1 MGWIRT
7 THAARAMA
15 MAAGLALGLGAA
27 SNASAQ
33 NFPPFEQVSN
43 GYTKVVST
51 TDGAAPMYTL
61 WVRDRDGQIL
71 AELPRNFEG
80 RNFILN
86 TTIKSGDLMAGLQ
99 GGSRYVHWKRY
110 DDRLALIEPE
120 LQTRSSGDAESK
132 ASIERHFTDRVWLD
146 VPIITMGPGG
156 GPVIDLDALFV
167 NGARNFFG
175 NNANGLNPNLT
186 TITKAKAFP
195 NNVEVVVEGP
205 IAGGQL
211 RSFAYSLITP
221 PSGNGFKPRLADNRV
236 GYFTTFYRDLGSY
249 NSDEKW
255 VRYANRWHIE
265 KRDPSLKLSPP
276 KEPIVFYIEHTVPVR
291 YRPYVRDGILQ
302 WNKAFEQVG
311 IRDAI
316 EVRYQDMATGL
327 NMDID
332 PEDARYNFIVWQSN
346 DRGLAVGPSRVHP
359 ETGQIFDADVVL
371 GDGWLRVFAMD
382 WENVMSSMLMEG
394 MTPETLAWL
403 DTRPQYDPR
412 VRLAP
417 PEEREAMIA
426 ERQARLARIAAGLEE
441 RESAPYLGTHWNF
454 LGEDGQSLMSNG
466 QHSLDMSCSA
476 AMGMAYSMTMM
487 RTHLELTGVL
497 DELRNGDGADGN
509 VIDGLPEEYVGPLL
523 AHLVAHEVGHT
534 LGLRH
539 NFKGSSVYTLDEI
552 NSEELKGV
560 KPWASSVMDY
570 SPLNINL
577 DEDGVQ
583 GDFAPIGIGEY
594 DMWAIE
600 YGYTFGDPKE
610 VAKRNTEPGLQY
622 GSDEDTYGPDPF
634 ARRYDLSAN
643 PLDYAKD
650 KMELAR
656 FYRDN
661 LLDEFV
667 KDGDNWSKA
676 RRGYQLSL
684 SEQSGALGIMANWI
698 GGSYVSRNQKGDPNA
713 VDPVIPVE
721 AEKQR
726 EALQFVVQNSFY
738 DEAFGLTPELL
749 RHMTTESWF
758 DPGNRL
764 EEPNWPI
771 HDRIL
776 GLQASMLTAI
786 LNPTTLSRVY
796 DNEFIVEPGED
807 ALTLHEVVT
816 TVTDAIWEELDGDI
830 SKRYTVREPMIS
842 SMRRN
847 LQAEHLDRLI
857 DLSMPG
863 GMFGAAARPISTL
876 SRMALADL
884 QEQVDG
890 ILEGSSANR
899 LDPYTR
905 AHLMEVSSKIEKAL
919 DADYIYNASAMGG
932 GNLLMSLFGNQPS
945 GQ

>member
-1 MGWIRT
+1 MGWNRT
-7 THAARAMA
+7 TQAARAMTL
-15 MAAGLALGLGAA
+15 AAGLALGLGAA

-33 NFPPFEQVSN
+33 DFPPFEKISE

-80 RNFILN
+80 NNFLLN
-86 TTIKSGDLMAGLQ
+86 STVKAGDLMAGLQ

-110 DDRLALIEPE
+110 DNRLALIEPE
-120 LQTRSSGDAESK
+120 MMTRSTGDAESK
-132 ASIERHFTDRVWLD
+132 ASIQRHFTDRVWLD
-146 VPIITMGPGG
+146 VPIVTMGPGG
-156 GPVIDLDALFV
+156 GPVIDFDALFV
-167 NGARNFFG
+167 NGATNFFG
-175 NNANGLNPNLT
+175 ARAAGLNPKLT
-186 TITKAKAFP
+186 SINKAKAFP
-195 NNVEVVVEGP
+195 NNVEIAVEGP
-205 IAGGQL
+205 VAGGQL
-211 RSFAYSLITP
+211 RTFAYSLITP
-221 PSGNGFKPRLADNRV
+221 PSGNGYKPRESDNRV
-236 GYFTTFYRDLGSY
+236 GYFNTFYRDLGSY
-249 NSDEKW
+249 NSDRKW
-255 VRYANRWHIE
+255 VRYVNRWHLE

-276 KEPIVFYIEHTVPVR
+276 KEPIVFYVEHTVPVR

-302 WNKAFEQVG
+302 WNKAYEKIG

-316 EVRYQDMATGL
+316 EVRYQDMSTGL

-332 PEDARYNFIVWQSN
+332 PEDARYNFVVWQSN

-403 DTRPQYDPR
+403 DTRPEYDPR
-412 VRLAP
+412 IRLAS
-417 PEEREAMIA
+417 PEKRESMIA
-426 ERQARLARIAAGLEE
+426 EREARLARIASGLEE
-441 RESAPYLGTHWNF
+441 RDTTPYLGTHWNF
-454 LGEDGQSLMSNG
+454 LGDDGEPLMAG
-466 QHSLDMSCSA
+466 DDRLDLACSA

-487 RTHLELTGVL
+487 RTHLELNGVL
-497 DELRNGDGADGN
+497 DELRTGAESEGN

-523 AHLVAHEVGHT
+523 AHLVAHEIGHT

-539 NFKGSSVYTLDEI
+539 NFKGTSIYTVDEI
-552 NSEELKGV
+552 NSEELKGE
-560 KPWASSVMDY
+560 KPWSNSVMDY
-570 SPLNINL
+570 SPLNINM
-577 DEDGVQ
+577 DDDAVQ

-610 VAKRNTEPGLQY
+610 VAKRNTDPALAY
-622 GSDEDTYGPDPF
+622 GSDEDTFGPDPTT
-634 ARRYDLSAN
+634 RRYDLGSD
-643 PLDYAKD
+643 PHEYAKV
-650 KMELAR
+650 KMDIAR
-656 FYRDN
+656 FYREN
-661 LLDEFV
+661 LLENFV

-713 VDPVIPVE
+713 VEPVRPVE

-726 EALQFVVQNSFY
+726 EALQFVVQNAFY
-738 DEAFGLTPELL
+738 DEAFGLTPEML

-758 DPGNRL
+758 DPGNSL
-764 EEPNWPI
+764 QEPNWPV

-776 GLQASMLTAI
+776 GIQASIMTAI

-796 DNEFIVEPGED
+796 DNEFIVAPDED

-816 TVTDAIWEELDGDI
+816 TVTDSVWEELGGDV
-830 SKRYTVREPMIS
+830 SKRYSVREPMIS

-847 LQAEHLDRLI
+847 LQAEHIDRLI

-863 GMFGAAARPISTL
+863 GMFGAAARPISNL
-876 SRMALADL
+876 SRMTLKDL
-884 QEQVDG
+884 HEKIDG
-890 ILEGSSANR
+890 MLDGASANR
-899 LDPYTR
+899 IDPYSR
-905 AHLMEVSSKIEKAL
+905 AHLMEVSQKIEKAL
-919 DADYIYNASAMGG
+919 DASFIYNAGR
-932 GNLLMSLFGNQPS
+932 
-945 GQ
+945 

>member
-1 MGWIRT
+1 MT
-7 THAARAMA
+7 
-15 MAAGLALGLGAA
+15 MAAGLALGLSAA
-27 SNASAQ
+27 STASAQ
-33 NFPPFEQVSN
+33 NFPPFESVSD

-61 WVRDRDGQIL
+61 WVRDRDGQML

-80 RNFILN
+80 RSFILN
-86 TTIKSGDLMAGLQ
+86 STVKAGDLMAGLQ
-99 GGSRYVHWKRY
+99 GGSRYVHWKKY
-110 DDRLALIEPE
+110 DNRLALIEPE
-120 LQTRSSGDAESK
+120 LQTRSTGDAESK
-132 ASIERHFTDRVWLD
+132 ASIQRHFTDRVWLD
-146 VPIITMGPGG
+146 VPIVTMGPGG

-175 NNANGLNPNLT
+175 NTANGLNPNLT
-186 TITKAKAFP
+186 KITKAKAFP
-195 NNVEVVVEGP
+195 NNVEIAVEGP
-205 IAGGQL
+205 VAGGQL
-211 RSFAYSLITP
+211 RTFAYSLINP
-221 PSGNGFKPRLADNRV
+221 PSGNGYKPREADNRV

-249 NSDEKW
+249 NSDRKW
-255 VRYANRWHIE
+255 VRYVNRWHLE

-276 KEPIVFYIEHTVPVR
+276 KEPIVFYVEHTVPVR

-302 WNKAFEQVG
+302 WNKAFEQIG

-332 PEDARYNFIVWQSN
+332 PEDARYNFVVWQSN
-346 DRGLAVGPSRVHP
+346 DRGLAVGPSRPHP

-403 DTRPQYDPR
+403 ETRPQYDPR
-412 VRLAP
+412 IRLAA

-426 ERQARLARIAAGLEE
+426 ERQARQARIAAGLEE
-441 RESAPYLGTHWNF
+441 RDDTPYLGTHWNF
-454 LGEDGQSLMSNG
+454 LGEDGEPLLPGEAQG
-466 QHSLDMSCSA
+466 LDMACSA
-476 AMGMAYSMTMM
+476 AMGMAYSMSML
-487 RTHLELTGVL
+487 RTHLELNGVL
-497 DELRNGDGADGN
+497 DELRNGEGSDGN
-509 VIDGLPEEYVGPLL
+509 IIDGLPEEYVGPLL
-523 AHLVAHEVGHT
+523 AHLVAHEIGHT

-539 NFKGSSVYTLDEI
+539 NFKGSSIFTIDEI
-552 NSEELKGV
+552 NSEAVKGQE
-560 KPWASSVMDY
+560 PWANSVMDY
-570 SPLNINL
+570 SPLNINMD
-577 DEDGVQ
+577 DEAVQ
-583 GDFAPIGIGEY
+583 GDYAPIGIGDY

-600 YGYTFGDPKE
+600 YGYTFGDPSE

-622 GSDEDTYGPDPF
+622 GSDEDTFGPDPF
-634 ARRYDLSAN
+634 SRRYDLGAD
-643 PLDYAKD
+643 PHEYARV
-650 KMELAR
+650 KMDIAR
-656 FYRDN
+656 HYREN

-667 KDGDNWSKA
+667 KEGDNWAKA

-713 VDPVIPVE
+713 VDPVRPVE

-726 EALQFVVQNSFY
+726 EALQFVVQNGFY
-738 DEAFGLTPELL
+738 DEAFGLTPEML
-749 RHMTTESWF
+749 RHMTTESWM

-764 EEPNWPI
+764 EEPTWPV

-776 GLQASMLTAI
+776 GIQASMLTAI
-786 LNPTTLSRVY
+786 MNPTTLRRVY
-796 DNEFIVEPGED
+796 DNEFIVAPDED

-816 TVTDAIWEELDGDI
+816 TVTDAVWEELDGDV
-830 SKRYTVREPMIS
+830 SKRYSVREPMIS

-847 LQAEHLDRLI
+847 LQAEHVDRLI
-857 DLSMPG
+857 DLTMPG

-876 SRMALADL
+876 SRMTLTDL
-884 QEQVDG
+884 NEQIDTVLDG
-890 ILEGSSANR
+890 ASANR
-899 LDPYTR
+899 LDPYTQ
-905 AHLMEVSSKIEKAL
+905 AHLMEVSQKIEKAL
-919 DADYIYNASAMGG
+919 DADYIYNASSMGG
-932 GNLLMSLFGNQPS
+932 GNIMSLFGKPAP

>member
-1 MGWIRT
+1 MGWIRNRN
-7 THAARAMA
+7 ASRAMV
-15 MAAGLALGLGAA
+15 MAAGLTLGLGLA
-27 SNASAQ
+27 STASAQ
-33 NFPPFEQVSN
+33 NFPPFEQVVD

-61 WVRDRDGQIL
+61 WVRERDGQIL

-80 RNFILN
+80 RSFILN
-86 TTIKSGDLMAGLQ
+86 TTVKSGDLMAGLQ
-99 GGSRYVHWKRY
+99 GGSSYVHWKKF
-110 DDRLALIEPE
+110 DNRLALIEPE
-120 LQTRSSGDAESK
+120 MQTRSSGDAESK
-132 ASIERHFTDRVWLD
+132 ASIKRHFTDRVWLD
-146 VPIITMGPGG
+146 VPIVTMGPGG
-156 GPVIDLDALFV
+156 GPVIDLDAMFV

-175 NNANGLNPNLT
+175 NSANGLNPNLT
-186 TITKAKAFP
+186 KIVKAKAFP
-195 NNVEVVVEGP
+195 NNVEIAVEGP
-205 IAGGQL
+205 VASGQL

-221 PSGNGFKPRLADNRV
+221 PSGNGFKPRPADNRV

-249 NSDEKW
+249 NSDQKW
-255 VRYANRWHIE
+255 VRYANRWHLE

-276 KEPIVFYIEHTVPVR
+276 KEPIVYYIEHTVPVR

-316 EVRYQDMATGL
+316 EVRYQDMATGA

-332 PEDARYNFIVWQSN
+332 PEDARYNFVVWQSN

-412 VRLAP
+412 IRLAS
-417 PEEREAMIA
+417 PEKRESMIA
-426 ERQARLARIAAGLEE
+426 EREARLARIAAGLEE
-441 RESAPYLGTHWNF
+441 RDSTPYLGTHWNF
-454 LGEDGQSLMSNG
+454 LGDDGEPLVVG
-466 QHSLDMSCSA
+466 KDRLDLACSA

-497 DELRNGDGADGN
+497 DEMRGGAESDGN

-523 AHLVAHEVGHT
+523 AHLVAHEIGHT

-539 NFKGSSVYTLDEI
+539 NFKGTSIFTIDEI
-552 NSEELKGV
+552 NSEEVKGK
-560 KPWASSVMDY
+560 KPWSNSVMDY
-570 SPLNINL
+570 APLNINMN
-577 DEDGVQ
+577 DDAVQ
-583 GDFAPIGIGEY
+583 GDYAPIGIGEY

-622 GSDEDTYGPDPF
+622 GSDEDTFGPDPF
-634 ARRYDLSAN
+634 SRRYDLGAD
-643 PLDYAKD
+643 PHEYAKV
-650 KMELAR
+650 KMDIAR
-656 FYRDN
+656 FYREN
-661 LLDEFV
+661 LLSEFV
-667 KDGDNWSKA
+667 KEGDNWAKA

-684 SEQSGALGIMANWI
+684 SEQSGALGIMTNWI

-713 VDPVIPVE
+713 VEPVRPVE

-726 EALQFVVQNSFY
+726 EALQFVVQNAFY

-749 RHMTTESWF
+749 RHMTTESWM

-764 EEPNWPI
+764 EEPNWPV

-776 GLQASMLTAI
+776 GLQASIMTAI
-786 LNPTTLSRVY
+786 MNPTTLSRVY
-796 DNEFIVEPGED
+796 DNEFIVAPDED
-807 ALTLHEVVT
+807 ALTLHEVMT
-816 TVTDAIWEELDGDI
+816 TVTDSVWEELGGDV
-830 SKRYTVREPMIS
+830 SKRFSVREPMIS

-847 LQAEHLDRLI
+847 LQAEHIDRLI

-863 GMFGAAARPISTL
+863 GMFGAAARPISNL
-876 SRMALADL
+876 SRMTLKDL
-884 QEQVDG
+884 HEEIGGVLDG
-890 ILEGSSANR
+890 GASNR
-899 LDPYTR
+899 IDPYSR
-905 AHLMEVSSKIEKAL
+905 AHLMEISQKIEKAL
-919 DADYIYNASAMGG
+919 DAGFIYNAGR
-932 GNLLMSLFGNQPS
+932 
-945 GQ
+945 

>member
-1 MGWIRT
+1 MGWIRNRN
-7 THAARAMA
+7 ASRAMV
-15 MAAGLALGLGAA
+15 MAAGLTLGLGLA
-27 SNASAQ
+27 STASAQ
-33 NFPPFEQVSN
+33 NFPPFEQVVD

-61 WVRDRDGQIL
+61 WVRERDGQIL

-80 RNFILN
+80 RSFILN
-86 TTIKSGDLMAGLQ
+86 TTVKSGDLMAGLQ
-99 GGSRYVHWKRY
+99 GGSSYVHWKKF
-110 DDRLALIEPE
+110 DNRLALIEPE
-120 LQTRSSGDAESK
+120 MQTRSSGDAESK
-132 ASIERHFTDRVWLD
+132 ASIKRHFTDRVWLD
-146 VPIITMGPGG
+146 VPIVTMGPGG
-156 GPVIDLDALFV
+156 GPVIDLDAMFV

-175 NNANGLNPNLT
+175 NSANGLNPNLT
-186 TITKAKAFP
+186 KIVKAKAFP
-195 NNVEVVVEGP
+195 NNVEIAVEGP
-205 IAGGQL
+205 VASGQL

-221 PSGNGFKPRLADNRV
+221 PSGNGFKPRPADNRV

-249 NSDEKW
+249 NSDQKW
-255 VRYANRWHIE
+255 VRYANRWHLE

-276 KEPIVFYIEHTVPVR
+276 KEPIVYYIEHTVPVR

-316 EVRYQDMATGL
+316 EVRYQDMATGA

-332 PEDARYNFIVWQSN
+332 PEDARYNFVVWQSN

-412 VRLAP
+412 IRLAS
-417 PEEREAMIA
+417 PEKRESMIA
-426 ERQARLARIAAGLEE
+426 EREARLARIAAGLEE
-441 RESAPYLGTHWNF
+441 RDATPYLGTHWNF
-454 LGEDGQSLMSNG
+454 LGDDGEPLVVG
-466 QHSLDMSCSA
+466 KDRLDLACSA

-497 DELRNGDGADGN
+497 DEMRGGAESDGN

-523 AHLVAHEVGHT
+523 AHLVAHEIGHT

-539 NFKGSSVYTLDEI
+539 NFKGTSIFTIDEI
-552 NSEELKGV
+552 NSEEVKGK
-560 KPWASSVMDY
+560 KPWSNSVMDY
-570 SPLNINL
+570 APLNINMN
-577 DEDGVQ
+577 DDAVQ
-583 GDFAPIGIGEY
+583 GDYAPIGIGEY

-622 GSDEDTYGPDPF
+622 GSDEDTFGPDPF
-634 ARRYDLSAN
+634 SRRYDLGAD
-643 PLDYAKD
+643 PHEYAKV
-650 KMELAR
+650 KMDIAR
-656 FYRDN
+656 FYREN
-661 LLDEFV
+661 LLSEFV
-667 KDGDNWSKA
+667 KEGDNWAKA

-684 SEQSGALGIMANWI
+684 SEQSGALGIMTNWI

-713 VDPVIPVE
+713 VEPVRPVE

-726 EALQFVVQNSFY
+726 EALQFVVQNAFY
-738 DEAFGLTPELL
+738 DEAFGLTQELL
-749 RHMTTESWF
+749 RHMTTESWM

-764 EEPNWPI
+764 EEPNWPV

-776 GLQASMLTAI
+776 GLQASIMTAI
-786 LNPTTLSRVY
+786 MNPTTLSRVY
-796 DNEFIVEPGED
+796 DNEFIVAPDED
-807 ALTLHEVVT
+807 ALTLHEVMT
-816 TVTDAIWEELDGDI
+816 TVTDAVWEELGGDV
-830 SKRYTVREPMIS
+830 SKRFSVREPMIS

-847 LQAEHLDRLI
+847 LQAEHIDRLI

-863 GMFGAAARPISTL
+863 GMFGAAARPISNL
-876 SRMALADL
+876 SRMTLKDL
-884 QEQVDG
+884 HEEIGGVLDG
-890 ILEGSSANR
+890 GASNR
-899 LDPYTR
+899 IDPYSR
-905 AHLMEVSSKIEKAL
+905 AHLMEISQKIEKAL
-919 DADYIYNASAMGG
+919 DAGFIYNAGR
-932 GNLLMSLFGNQPS
+932 
-945 GQ
+945 

>member
-1 MGWIRT
+1 MGWIRNRN
-7 THAARAMA
+7 ASRAMV
-15 MAAGLALGLGAA
+15 MVAGLTLGLGLA
-27 SNASAQ
+27 STASAQ
-33 NFPPFEQVSN
+33 NFPPFEQVVD

-61 WVRDRDGQIL
+61 WVRERDGQIL

-80 RNFILN
+80 RSFILN
-86 TTIKSGDLMAGLQ
+86 TTVKSGDLMAGLQ
-99 GGSRYVHWKRY
+99 GGSSYVHWKKF
-110 DDRLALIEPE
+110 DNRLALIEPE
-120 LQTRSSGDAESK
+120 MQTRSSGDAESK
-132 ASIERHFTDRVWLD
+132 ASIKRHFTDRVWLD
-146 VPIITMGPGG
+146 VPIVTMGPGG
-156 GPVIDLDALFV
+156 GPVIDLDAMFV

-175 NNANGLNPNLT
+175 NSANGLNPNLT
-186 TITKAKAFP
+186 KIVKAKAFP
-195 NNVEVVVEGP
+195 NNVEIAVEGP
-205 IAGGQL
+205 VASGQL

-221 PSGNGFKPRLADNRV
+221 PSGNGFKPRPADNRV

-249 NSDEKW
+249 NSDQKW
-255 VRYANRWHIE
+255 VRYANRWHLE

-276 KEPIVFYIEHTVPVR
+276 KEPIVYYIEHTVPVR

-316 EVRYQDMATGL
+316 EVRYQDMATGA

-332 PEDARYNFIVWQSN
+332 PEDARYNFVVWQSN

-412 VRLAP
+412 IRLAS
-417 PEEREAMIA
+417 PEKRESMIA
-426 ERQARLARIAAGLEE
+426 EREARLARIAAGLEE
-441 RESAPYLGTHWNF
+441 RDSTPYLGTHWNF
-454 LGEDGQSLMSNG
+454 LGDDGEPLVVG
-466 QHSLDMSCSA
+466 KDRLDLACSA

-497 DELRNGDGADGN
+497 DEMRGGAESDGN

-523 AHLVAHEVGHT
+523 AHLVAHEIGHT

-539 NFKGSSVYTLDEI
+539 NFKGTSIFTIDEI
-552 NSEELKGV
+552 NSEEVKGK
-560 KPWASSVMDY
+560 KPWSNSVMDY
-570 SPLNINL
+570 APLNINMN
-577 DEDGVQ
+577 DDAVQ
-583 GDFAPIGIGEY
+583 GDYAPIGIGEY

-622 GSDEDTYGPDPF
+622 GSDEDTFGPDPF
-634 ARRYDLSAN
+634 SRRYDLGAD
-643 PLDYAKD
+643 PHEYAKV
-650 KMELAR
+650 KMDIAR
-656 FYRDN
+656 FYREN
-661 LLDEFV
+661 LLSEFV

-684 SEQSGALGIMANWI
+684 SEQSGALGIMTNWI

-713 VDPVIPVE
+713 VEPVRPVE

-726 EALQFVVQNSFY
+726 EALQFVVQNAFY

-749 RHMTTESWF
+749 RHMTTESWM

-764 EEPNWPI
+764 EEPNWPV

-776 GLQASMLTAI
+776 GLQASIMTAI
-786 LNPTTLSRVY
+786 MNPTTLSRVY
-796 DNEFIVEPGED
+796 DNEFIVAPDED
-807 ALTLHEVVT
+807 ALTLHEVMT
-816 TVTDAIWEELDGDI
+816 TVTDSVWEELGGDV
-830 SKRYTVREPMIS
+830 SKRFSVREPMIS
-842 SMRRN
+842 SIRRN
-847 LQAEHLDRLI
+847 LQAEHIDRLI

-863 GMFGAAARPISTL
+863 GMFGAAARPISNL
-876 SRMALADL
+876 SRMTLKDL
-884 QEQVDG
+884 HEEIGGVLDG
-890 ILEGSSANR
+890 GSANR
-899 LDPYTR
+899 IDPYSR
-905 AHLMEVSSKIEKAL
+905 AHLMEISQKIEKAL
-919 DADYIYNASAMGG
+919 DAGFIYNAGR
-932 GNLLMSLFGNQPS
+932 
-945 GQ
+945 